1 MNNREL
7 DFIDLLS
14 IMSFVIGLMNL
25 DENLTQ
31 GDKQELMQELDNK
44 TNRLLTE
51 LRKELNYQNEILE
64 RLLHDK
70 DKEVSGRNA

>member
-1 MNNREL
+1 MNREL

-14 IMSFVIGLMNL
+14 IMSFVVGLMNL

-44 TNRLLTE
+44 TNKILDE
-51 LRKELNYQNEILE
+51 LRRELSYQNELLE
-64 RLLHDK
+64 RFIYDK
-70 DKEVSGRNA
+70 DKKIN